1 MIVINNRN
9 ADNITAT
16 IEVTNATLSI
26 LGFFIML
33 PLSCTLYTLIIVLC
47 TTFVKHYFCTM
58 YNIFL
63 EIFVYAMYNHIERRE
78 YI

>member
-9 ADNITAT
+9 ADNITAM

-33 PLSCTLYTLIIVLC
+33 PLSCTLYMLIIVLC
-47 TTFVKHYFCTM
+47 TISVKYYFCTM
-58 YNIFL
+58 YNIFS
-63 EIFVYAMYNHIERRE
+63 
-78 YI
+78 